1 LTSKTIK
8 HWGKRAIL
16 FPLLALLFSIPA
28 GAQWQNLFLN
38 ITNFRDIRTFNLNE
52 TVSLSPKLESGCQ
65 YGDVYRK
72 KVSQNTALFISQN
85 TAYLYLRYPYKIKN
99 YSQLFLFHTRFNSIN
114 GNNNTDQTAVNGTI
128 NGNGFD
134 QLLMWS
140 GTSGAG
146 LIGFRGRYASFQNK
160 SEISVNSYPVSS
172 DYNLNKFFLNWLQP
186 TFGENIDV
194 DIPSRLIEIGAWGST
209 PVRNHNR
216 LRLLVNHL
224 QFNSMFQFN
233 YTNTSNSISLNGN
246 RRLDLPVSI
255 RQNQISLILL
265 RPDKSLNQFDITL
278 LRTTLQYSTDNH
290 PPTFT
295 DFTSLG
301 EGAFHHRGISAALD
315 YISGRHQFNGGLS
328 ASTYSG
334 DFSIKTPLLGLYKD
348 PIFGI
353 EIFIE
358 HWADGNISK
367 SYSLSQKIGW
377 STHYEIRETVLKF
390 ALDYIHSRYYFH
402 IKGEAQLE
410 FGLFSAPI
418 DYPIQLDAN
427 IFDINGHIRRK
438 FRRFSLVYSL
448 RQIIPLIKRVDDSPI
463 RFIEKIPDR
472 RIRHRGGQTH
482 TINIEYLL

>member
-1 LTSKTIK
+1 MTTKAIK
-8 HWGKRAIL
+8 HWGKRIIL

-38 ITNFRDIRTFNLNE
+38 ITNFRDICTFNLNE
-52 TVSLSPKLESGCQ
+52 TVTLAPKLGSGCQ
-65 YGDVYRK
+65 YGDIYRK
-72 KVSQNTALFISQN
+72 KVSQNTALFIEQN
-85 TAYLYLRYPYKIKN
+85 RAYLYLRYPYKIKN
-99 YSQLFLFHTRFNSIN
+99 SSQLFLFHTRLNSIN
-114 GNNNTDQTAVNGTI
+114 GNNNKDRTAVNGTI
-128 NGNGFD
+128 IGNGFD

-140 GTSGAG
+140 GTSGAD

-160 SEISVNSYPVSS
+160 SEISIKTYPVST

-194 DIPSRLIEIGAWGST
+194 DIPTRLIEIGVWGST

-255 RQNQISLILL
+255 RQNQISLTLL

-290 PPTFT
+290 PPAFT
-295 DFTSLG
+295 DFVSLG
-301 EGAFHHRGISAALD
+301 EGAFSHHGISASLD

-334 DFSIKTPLLGLYKD
+334 DFSINTPVLGLYLGIL
-348 PIFGI
+348 PIAH
-353 EIFIE
+353 EAE
-358 HWADGNISK
+358 GNISK
-367 SYSLSQKIGW
+367 SYSLSQKIVW
-377 STHYEIRETVLKF
+377 SGHYKIRETAMTL
-390 ALDYIHSRYYFH
+390 ALDYIHARYYFNVN
-402 IKGEAQLE
+402 GEAQLE

-427 IFDINGHIRRK
+427 IFDINGHIRQR
-438 FRRFSLVYSL
+438 FQRFSLIYSI

-472 RIRHRGGQTH
+472 RVHHYGGQTH
-482 TINIEYLL
+482 TINIEYLFN

>member
-1 LTSKTIK
+1 LTIKAIK
-8 HWGKRAIL
+8 HWGKRTIL

-38 ITNFRDIRTFNLNE
+38 ITNFRDIRTFNLDE
-52 TVSLSPKLESGCQ
+52 TVSLAPKLESGCQ

-85 TAYLYLRYPYKIKN
+85 TAFIYLRYPYKIKK
-99 YSQLFLFHTRFNSIN
+99 YSQILLLNIRLSSIN
-114 GNNNTDQTAVNGTI
+114 GNNNKDRTAVNGTI
-128 NGNGFD
+128 TGNGFD

-160 SEISVNSYPVSS
+160 SEISIKTYPVST
-172 DYNLNKFFLNWLQP
+172 DYNLNKFFFNWLKP

-194 DIPSRLIEIGAWGST
+194 DIPMRLFEIGAWGST

-216 LRLLVNHL
+216 LRLLVNHF

-255 RQNQISLILL
+255 RQNQVSLILL

-278 LRTTLQYSTDNH
+278 LGTTLQYSTDNH

-301 EGAFHHRGISAALD
+301 EGAFYHHGISVSLD
-315 YISGRHQFNGGLS
+315 YISGHHQFNGGLS

-334 DFSIKTPLLGLYKD
+334 DFSINTPVLGLYLGFL
-348 PIFGI
+348 PIAH
-353 EIFIE
+353 EAE
-358 HWADGNISK
+358 GNISE

-377 STHYEIRETVLKF
+377 SAHYEIRETAMTF
-390 ALDYIHSRYYFH
+390 ALDYIHSRYHFSVN
-402 IKGEAQLE
+402 GEAQLE

-418 DYPIQLDAN
+418 DYPVQLDAN
-427 IFDINGHIRRK
+427 IFDINGHIRQR
-438 FRRFSLVYSL
+438 FQRFSLVYSL
-448 RQIIPLIKRVDDSPI
+448 RQIIPLIKRQDDSPI
-463 RFIEKIPDR
+463 HFTEKIPGR
-472 RIRHRGGQTH
+472 RISHRGGQTH

>member
-1 LTSKTIK
+1 MTGKTIK
-8 HWGKRAIL
+8 HWGKRTIL
-16 FPLLALLFSIPA
+16 FPLFPLLFNIPA
-28 GAQWQNLFLN
+28 GAQWQNFFLT

-72 KVSQNTALFISQN
+72 KVSQNTALSISQN

-99 YSQLFLFHTRFNSIN
+99 YSQILLFHTRLNSIS
-114 GNNNTDQTAVNGTI
+114 GNNNKDQTAVNGTI
-128 NGNGFD
+128 TGNGFD

-146 LIGFRGRYASFQNK
+146 FIGFRGRYASFQNK
-160 SEISVNSYPVSS
+160 SEISINSYPVSS
-172 DYNLNKFFLNWLQP
+172 DDRLNKFFLNWLKP
-186 TFGENIDV
+186 TFGENIRV
-194 DIPSRLIEIGAWGST
+194 DIPTRLIEIGVWGST

-233 YTNTSNSISLNGN
+233 YTNTSNSISLNGK

-255 RQNQISLILL
+255 KQNQISLTLL
-265 RPDKSLNQFDITL
+265 RPDKSLNQFDITVL
-278 LRTTLQYSTDNH
+278 GTTLQYSTDNH
-290 PPTFT
+290 PPILT
-295 DFTSLG
+295 DFKSLG
-301 EGAFHHRGISAALD
+301 EGAFHHHGISASLD

-334 DFSIKTPLLGLYKD
+334 DFSIKTPVLGLYLL
-348 PIFGI
+348 PISH
-353 EIFIE
+353 EAE
-358 HWADGNISK
+358 GNILK

-377 STHYEIRETVLKF
+377 SGHYEIRETAMKF

-402 IKGEAQLE
+402 IKGEAHLL

-418 DYPIQLDAN
+418 DYPVQLDAN
-427 IFDINGHIRRK
+427 IFDINGHIRRR
-438 FRRFSLVYSL
+438 FERFSLVYSF
-448 RQIIPLIKRVDDSPI
+448 RQIIPLIKRLDDSPI
-463 RFIEKIPDR
+463 RFIEEIPDR

-482 TINIEYLL
+482 IINIEYLFN

>member
-8 HWGKRAIL
+8 HWGKRILL
-16 FPLLALLFSIPA
+16 FPLFSLLFSIPA
-28 GAQWQNLFLN
+28 NAQWQNLFLN
-38 ITNFRDIRTFNLNE
+38 ITNFCNIRTFDLNE
-52 TVSLSPKLESGCQ
+52 TITLAPKLESGCQ

-99 YSQLFLFHTRFNSIN
+99 YSQLILFHTRLNSTN

-128 NGNGFD
+128 SGNGFD

-160 SEISVNSYPVSS
+160 SEISIKTYPVST
-172 DYNLNKFFLNWLQP
+172 DYNLNKFFLNWLKP

-194 DIPSRLIEIGAWGST
+194 DIPTRLIEIGAWGST
-209 PVRNHNR
+209 PVRNNR

-224 QFNSMFQFN
+224 QFNSTFQFN

-246 RRLDLPVSI
+246 RQLDLPVSI
-255 RQNQISLILL
+255 RQNQISLTLL
-265 RPDKSLNQFDITL
+265 RPDKSLNQFDITVL
-278 LRTTLQYSTDNH
+278 GTTLQYSTDNH
-290 PPTFT
+290 PPAFT

-301 EGAFHHRGISAALD
+301 KGAFSHHGISASVD
-315 YISGRHQFNGGLS
+315 YISGCHQLNGGLS

-334 DFSIKTPLLGLYKD
+334 DFSINTPVLGLYL
-348 PIFGI
+348 GI
-353 EIFIE
+353 LPVAHE
-358 HWADGNISK
+358 AGGNISK

-377 STHYEIRETVLKF
+377 SAHCEIHETALRF
-390 ALDYIHSRYYFH
+390 ALDYIHARYYFN

-418 DYPIQLDAN
+418 DYPVQLDAN
-427 IFDINGHIRRK
+427 IFDINYHIRRE
-438 FRRFSLVYSL
+438 FRQFSLVYSF
-448 RQIIPLIKRVDDSPI
+448 RQIIPLIKRVDNSPI

-472 RIRHRGGQTH
+472 QIHHRGGQTH
-482 TINIEYLL
+482 TINIEYLF

>member
-1 LTSKTIK
+1 MTSKIIK
-8 HWGKRAIL
+8 HWGKRIIL
-16 FPLLALLFSIPA
+16 FPLFALLFSIPA

-38 ITNFRDIRTFNLNE
+38 ITNFRDIRAFNLNE
-52 TVSLSPKLESGCQ
+52 TVTLSPKLESGFQ

-72 KVSQNTALFISQN
+72 KVSQNTALFITQN

-99 YSQLFLFHTRFNSIN
+99 YSQIFLFHTRLNSIN
-114 GNNNTDQTAVNGTI
+114 GNNNKDQTAVNGKIT
-128 NGNGFD
+128 GNGFD

-160 SEISVNSYPVSS
+160 SELSVNSYPVST
-172 DYNLNKFFLNWLQP
+172 DYNLNRFFLNWLKP
-186 TFGENIDV
+186 TFGENTDV
-194 DIPSRLIEIGAWGST
+194 DIPARLIEIGAWGSA

-216 LRLLVNHL
+216 LQLLVNHL

-233 YTNTSNSISLNGN
+233 YTNTSNSILLNGN

-255 RQNQISLILL
+255 RQNQISLTLL
-265 RPDKSLNQFDITL
+265 RPDKSLNQFDICL
-278 LRTTLQYSTDNH
+278 LKTTLQYSTDNH
-290 PPTFT
+290 PPAFT

-301 EGAFHHRGISAALD
+301 EGAFSHHGISASLD

-334 DFSIKTPLLGLYKD
+334 DFSINTPVLGLYLGIM
-348 PIFGI
+348 PIAHRA
-353 EIFIE
+353 E
-358 HWADGNISK
+358 GNISK

-377 STHYEIRETVLKF
+377 SAHYEIRETAMKF

-418 DYPIQLDAN
+418 DYPIQIDAN

-438 FRRFSLVYSL
+438 FQRFSLVYSF